1 MDEQQIQRYGR
12 QILLREVGGR
22 GQTKLLSRPVRIEGV
37 SEALDVAAAYLAAG
51 GTAVGLPPGH
61 VPWGFLR
68 GAALADYNPDAVA
81 AEADAFLVMRTAP
94 SPAPGLQVVVGAASV
109 TWGDCPACV
118 ALGAARPD
126 PTAAADPVTLGALTA
141 LVVQRLALD
150 LGEPLGRLEVAA
162 GVPTDAAAARC
173 PNHPNHQ

>member
-22 GQTKLLSRPVRIEGV
+22 GQTKLLTRPVRVEGA
-37 SEALDVAAAYLAAG
+37 SQALDVAAAYLAAG
-51 GTAVGLPPGH
+51 GTAIGLPTGH
-61 VPWGFLR
+61 APWGFLQ
-68 GAALADYNPDAVA
+68 GTALGDYNPDAA
-81 AEADAFLVMRTAP
+81 AGGAPWLVLGAKP

-109 TWGDCPACV
+109 TWGNCPACV
-118 ALGAARPD
+118 ALGAALPD
-126 PTAAADPVTLGALTA
+126 PAAAEPVTLGALAA

-150 LGEPLGRLEVAA
+150 LGEPSGRLEVTA
-162 GVPTDAAAARC
+162 GVPAEAAAARC